1 LKLIHLPAFEDANS
15 VSRGR
20 QSRASCSI
28 MFVDRTCR
36 AVHFSLGRI
45 ASTLRILWFRLCFPG
60 LEIGRGVTIGRGV
73 RITVL
78 RSARLRIG
86 ARSYIEP
93 YCQLRSDGHL
103 DIGPD
108 SFVGQGSVI
117 VAVDRIVIGN
127 FALIAP
133 YVTIRD
139 QDHGTSAKPY
149 RLQPHVSAPVE
160 LGDNVWVGSCAAILK
175 GVTVGDNAIVAA
187 GAVVTKSVA
196 PGSRVAG
203 IPARPMAGD

>member
-1 LKLIHLPAFEDANS
+1 
-15 VSRGR
+15 
-20 QSRASCSI
+20 

-60 LEIGRGVTIGRGV
+60 LEIGRGATIGRGV

-78 RSARLRIG
+78 SSARLRIG
-86 ARSYIEP
+86 ARTYIEP
-93 YCQLRSDGHL
+93 YCQLRSDGLL
-103 DIGPD
+103 DIGAD

-117 VAVDRIVIGN
+117 VAVERIVIGEY
-127 FALIAP
+127 ALIAP

-149 RLQPHVSAPVE
+149 RLQPHVTAPVE
-160 LGDNVWVGSCAAILK
+160 LGDNVWIGSCAAILK
-175 GVTVGDNAIVAA
+175 GVTLGDNCVIGAN
-187 GAVVTKSVA
+187 AVVTRSLPA
-196 PGSRVAG
+196 NIRAAG
-203 IPARPMAGD
+203 VPARPID